1 MGNIYFNIGA
11 VLILGL
17 SFGFGAL
24 AGAVLFELLAT
35 SLKEIDNV

>member
-17 SFGFGAL
+17 SFGFGIL
-24 AGAVLFELLAT
+24 AGAAVFELLAT
-35 SLKEIDNV
+35 SLKEIES